1 MNFIAEPT
9 VSAPS
14 IASSSMLVSLSIS
27 VWTGRKKD
35 REATDEVLTDNGAT
49 RAAGAFSKNLMADCA
64 ELDAVKKFASAV
76 RTSHLQSTMPWSDT
90 DMRLVTTARYFAHAK
105 QMTGF
110 QQEFDKLVEKFLA
123 VYDWRVADAAAK
135 LGSLFNRDEYP
146 TVEGL
151 RSKFA
156 FKLAY
161 LPVPEAGDWRVDID
175 AQAKEAL
182 KEQYKAFYAE
192 QMERAMRNV
201 WERLHTEASRLV
213 SQLDTD
219 AEGKKGRIYEST
231 IETVQTLAEML
242 EEANYTGD
250 PNLQLAQRRIQSA
263 LAGVTREDLVANPKF
278 RADTKTRMEEA
289 IKALPS
295 LDW

>member
-1 MNFIAEPT
+1 MNYTTEPT

-35 REATDEVLTDNGAT
+35 KEVTDDVLADNGAT

-64 ELDAVKKFASAV
+64 ELDAVKKFASMV

-90 DMRLVTTARYFAHAK
+90 DMRLVTTQRYFAHNK

-110 QQEFDKLVEKFLA
+110 QQEFDQLVETFLR

-135 LGSLFNRDEYP
+135 LGGMFNRDEYP
-146 TVEGL
+146 TVDGL

-175 AQAKEAL
+175 AQAKEVL
-182 KEQYKAFYAE
+182 KEQYKKFYAE

-201 WERLHTEASRLV
+201 WERLHTEATRLV
-213 SQLDTD
+213 SQLTVDGD
-219 AEGKKGRIYEST
+219 KAGRVYQST
-231 IETVQTLAEML
+231 IETVQELADML

-250 PNLQLAQRRIQSA
+250 PGLQLAQRRIQSA
-263 LAGVTREDLVANPKF
+263 LGGVDKDDLVRNPTFRED
-278 RADTKTRMEEA
+278 TKRKMEEA